1 MVLVQS
7 FMDKSKSQVN
17 HVSFKFFTVIVAI
30 VVLISCGSEKESNS
44 IQNPKLIDYKVV
56 NSFPH
61 DREAFIQGFVIHKG
75 VLYES
80 TGQDNSWIGIVDI
93 KTGKADKKV
102 TLDKQYFGE
111 GITILNNKVYQL
123 TWENKK
129 GFVYDLESFDQLSDF
144 TYNTE
149 GWGITH
155 NNQNLIMSDGTS
167 TLHLLDTA
175 TLKIVKDIDVT
186 YEGKPVNA
194 LNELEFI
201 DGFVFANVWRTSL
214 IAKIDINTGKA
225 AGFLDLSPL
234 VKQAMQLNP
243 NADVLNGI
251 AWHEGT
257 QSLLVTGKLW
267 PYIYVLKIQQ
277 PV

>member
-1 MVLVQS
+1 MNRVINQIFVLLAI
-7 FMDKSKSQVN
+7 
-17 HVSFKFFTVIVAI
+17 TVL
-30 VVLISCGSEKESNS
+30 LIRCGSDKTGSD
-44 IQNPKLIDYKVV
+44 IKNPKLIDYKVV

-61 DREAFIQGFVIHKG
+61 DRESFIQGFVVHRG

-80 TGQDNSWIGIVDI
+80 TGQDNSWVGIVDI

-129 GFVYDLESFDQLSDF
+129 GFVYDLESFEQIGDF
-144 TYNTE
+144 TYNSE

-155 NNQNLIMSDGTS
+155 NNQNLVMSDGTS
-167 TLHLLDTA
+167 TLHFLDTV
-175 TLKIVKDIDVT
+175 TLKIVKNIEVT

-201 DGFVFANVWRTSL
+201 DGFIFANVWRTSL
-214 IAKIDINTGKA
+214 IAKIDINTGNIV
-225 AGFLDLSPL
+225 GFLDLNPL
-234 VKQAMQLNP
+234 VKQAIQLNP

-257 QSLLVTGKLW
+257 ESMLVTGKLW
-267 PYIYVLKIQQ
+267 PYIYVLKLQQ

>member
-1 MVLVQS
+1 MKSVLYKIFVFIIAS
-7 FMDKSKSQVN
+7 SL
-17 HVSFKFFTVIVAI
+17 
-30 VVLISCGSEKESNS
+30 LIRCGSDKGGGG
-44 IQNPKLIDYKVV
+44 IKNPKLIDYKVV

-61 DREAFIQGFVIHKG
+61 DREAFIQGLVIHKG

-80 TGQDNSWIGIVDI
+80 TGQDNSWIGVVDI
-93 KTGKADKKV
+93 KTGKANRKV
-102 TLDKQYFGE
+102 TLDKEYFGE
-111 GITILNNKVYQL
+111 GITILNNKIYQL
-123 TWENKK
+123 TWENKT
-129 GFVYDLESFDQLSDF
+129 GFVYDLSSFDKIKEF
-144 TYNTE
+144 KYNTE

-167 TLHLLDTA
+167 TLHFLDTA
-175 TLKIVKDIDVT
+175 SLKIVKNLEVT

-194 LNELEFI
+194 LNELEFV

-214 IAKIDINTGKA
+214 IAKIDIATGNIV
-225 AGFLDLSPL
+225 GFLDLSPL
-234 VKQAMQLNP
+234 VKQTTQLNP

-267 PYIYVLKIQQ
+267 PYIYVLKLQQ